1 MNSVD
6 LKFFQA
12 VVRANSIGGAAGVL
26 HTVQSNVTA
35 RIKSLEE
42 EIGAPLFHRSR
53 RGVTLTATGIQL
65 VPYAE
70 RVGELLDEAKRVVTD
85 HGTPS
90 GLLRIG
96 SMETTAALRL
106 PPILIRY
113 AEEYPEVDVVVEAS
127 PTEQLVNE
135 VVARKL
141 DGAFVSGPIAHP
153 ELQSLSIIEEELVVI
168 SSPRVHELA
177 DLKALAA
184 LPALKVLAFRS
195 GCSYRRRMDTFL
207 AACGVTNV
215 RWMELGTMDGIIGC
229 VAAGVGMAMLPR
241 AVVQAAAA
249 DGRIIIHQLPD
260 NLRSAPTV
268 FVTRSDEYLSAA
280 LQAFMTVAFEAHSRP
295 WPTRPEPVRQLQQA

>member
-12 VVRANSIGGAAGVL
+12 VVRANSMGGAAEVL

-85 HGTPS
+85 RGTPS

-113 AEEYPEVDVVVEAS
+113 AEEYPEVDVLMEAA
-127 PTEQLVNE
+127 PTEQLVSE

-153 ELQSLSIIEEELVVI
+153 ELQSLSIVEEELVVI
-168 SSPRVHELA
+168 SSPRVHELT

-184 LPALKVLAFRS
+184 SPALKILAFRS

-207 AACGVTNV
+207 AACGITNV

-229 VAAGVGMAMLPR
+229 VAAGVGVAMLPR
-241 AVVQAAAA
+241 GVVQAAEA
-249 DGRIIIHQLPD
+249 DGRVIIHQLPD
-260 NLRSAPTV
+260 HLRSAPTV

-280 LQAFMTVAFEAHSRP
+280 LQTFMTVASEAHSRP
-295 WPTRPEPVRQLQQA
+295 QPTRPEPVRQLKLA

>member
-1 MNSVD
+1 MNSAD
-6 LKFFQA
+6 LRFFQA

-26 HTVQSNVTA
+26 NTVQSNVTA
-35 RIKSLEE
+35 RIKSLED

-85 HGTPS
+85 RGTPS

-113 AEEYPEVDVVVEAS
+113 AAEYPEVDVLVEAA
-127 PTEQLVNE
+127 PTEKLVSE

-141 DGAFVSGPIAHP
+141 DGAFVSGPIVHS
-153 ELQSLSIIEEELVVI
+153 ELKSLSIIEEELVVI
-168 SSPRVHELA
+168 SSPRFRELS
-177 DLKALAA
+177 DLRALAA
-184 LPALKVLAFRS
+184 SPALKVLAFRS
-195 GCSYRRRMDTFL
+195 GCSYRRRMDMFL
-207 AACGVTNV
+207 AACGVTHG

-229 VAAGVGMAMLPR
+229 VAAGVGMAMLPLG
-241 AVVQAAAA
+241 VVQDAAA
-249 DGRIIIHQLPD
+249 DGQVIIHQLPD

-280 LQAFMTVAFEAHSRP
+280 LRAFMTVASETHSRP
-295 WPTRPEPVRQLQQA
+295 QPARLEPVRKLQRA

>member
-12 VVRANSIGGAAGVL
+12 VVRANSMGGAAEVL

-85 HGTPS
+85 RDTPS

-113 AEEYPEVDVVVEAS
+113 AEEYPEVDVLVEAS
-127 PTEQLVNE
+127 PTEQLGQRGCRSQTGWRVRLRPHRSSRTAEPFDYRRGARCHLIAAGSRAFGSEGVGRIAGPEGPRLSIGLLLSPAHGHVPGVVRGNE
-135 VVARKL
+135 CPL
-141 DGAFVSGPIAHP
+141 DGTRNNGRDHRLRRRRGRDGHAPSGG
-153 ELQSLSIIEEELVVI
+153 
-168 SSPRVHELA
+168 
-177 DLKALAA
+177 
-184 LPALKVLAFRS
+184 RS
-195 GCSYRRRMDTFL
+195 GCGSRRTGHHSPASRQSAVGADCFRDAERRVSL
-207 AACGVTNV
+207 
-215 RWMELGTMDGIIGC
+215 RGTSDVHDGG
-229 VAAGVGMAMLPR
+229 L
-241 AVVQAAAA
+241 
-249 DGRIIIHQLPD
+249 
-260 NLRSAPTV
+260 
-268 FVTRSDEYLSAA
+268 
-280 LQAFMTVAFEAHSRP
+280 
-295 WPTRPEPVRQLQQA
+295 

>member
-12 VVRANSIGGAAGVL
+12 VVRANSIGGAASVL

-42 EIGAPLFHRSR
+42 EIGATLFHRSR

-85 HGTPS
+85 RGTPS

-106 PPILIRY
+106 PPILVRY
-113 AEEYPEVDVVVEAS
+113 SKDYPEVDVLMEAA
-127 PTEQLVNE
+127 PTEQLVSE

-141 DGAFVSGPIAHP
+141 DGAFVSGPITHP

-168 SSPRVHELA
+168 SSPRVGELT
-177 DLKALAA
+177 DLQALAA
-184 LPALKVLAFRS
+184 SPVLKVLAFRS

-207 AACGVTNV
+207 AICGVTNI

-229 VAAGVGMAMLPR
+229 VAAGIGVAMLPR
-241 AVVQAAAA
+241 GVVQAAAT
-249 DGRIIIHQLPD
+249 DGRVIIHQLPD
-260 NLRSAPTV
+260 NLRLATTV

-280 LQAFMTVAFEAHSRP
+280 LQAFMTVASEAHSRP
-295 WPTRPEPVRQLQQA
+295 QSARPEPVRYLQQA

>member
-6 LKFFQA
+6 LKFFNA
-12 VVRANSIGGAAGVL
+12 VVRANSMGGAAEVL

-85 HGTPS
+85 RGTPS

-113 AEEYPEVDVVVEAS
+113 AEEYPEVDVLMEAA
-127 PTEQLVNE
+127 PTEQLVSD

-141 DGAFVSGPIAHP
+141 DGAFVSGPIAHS
-153 ELQSLSIIEEELVVI
+153 ELQSLSIVEEELVVI

-184 LPALKVLAFRS
+184 SPALKVLAFRS

-229 VAAGVGMAMLPR
+229 VAAGVGVAMLPR
-241 AVVQAAAA
+241 GVVQAAAA
-249 DGRIIIHQLPD
+249 DGRVIIHQLPD

-280 LQAFMTVAFEAHSRP
+280 LQTFMTVASEAHSRP
-295 WPTRPEPVRQLQQA
+295 QPTRSEPVRQLQQA

>member
-1 MNSVD
+1 
-6 LKFFQA
+6 
-12 VVRANSIGGAAGVL
+12 VL

-53 RGVTLTATGIQL
+53 RGVTLTATGLQL

-85 HGTPS
+85 RGTPS
-90 GLLRIG
+90 GPLRIG

-113 AEEYPEVDVVVEAS
+113 AEEYPEVDVLMEAA
-127 PTEQLVNE
+127 PTEQLVSD

-153 ELQSLSIIEEELVVI
+153 ELQSLSIVEEELVVI

-184 LPALKVLAFRS
+184 SPALKVLAFRS

-229 VAAGVGMAMLPR
+229 VAAGVGVAMLPR
-241 AVVQAAAA
+241 GVVQAAAA
-249 DGRIIIHQLPD
+249 DGRVIIHQLPD
-260 NLRSAPTV
+260 DLRSAPTV

-280 LQAFMTVAFEAHSRP
+280 LQTFMTVASEAHSRP
-295 WPTRPEPVRQLQQA
+295 QPTRSEPVRQLQQA

>member
-12 VVRANSIGGAAGVL
+12 VVRANSIGGAASVL

-65 VPYAE
+65 VPYAD

-85 HGTPS
+85 RSTPS

-113 AEEYPEVDVVVEAS
+113 AEDYPEVDVLVEAA
-127 PTEQLVNE
+127 PTEQLVSE

-153 ELQSLSIIEEELVVI
+153 ELQSLPIIEEELVVI
-168 SSPRVHELA
+168 SSPGIREFS

-184 LPALKVLAFRS
+184 SPALKVLAFRS

-207 AACGVTNV
+207 AACGVTNI

-229 VAAGVGMAMLPR
+229 VAAGVGVAMLPR
-241 AVVQAAAA
+241 GVVQAAAA
-249 DGRIIIHQLPD
+249 DGQVIIHQLPD
-260 NLRSAPTV
+260 NLRLATTV

-280 LQAFMTVAFEAHSRP
+280 LQAFMTVASEAHSRP
-295 WPTRPEPVRQLQQA
+295 QSAGPEPVRYLQQA